1 MSLHKMDNVLGCTSD
16 GVLQGTETVV
26 QHYWG
31 GVPVMLFPDE
41 MKIEIGWPSRADG
54 PLQG

>member
-1 MSLHKMDNVLGCTSD
+1 MFWGALVMVFHRVLRQLSSIT
-16 GVLQGTETVV
+16 
-26 QHYWG
+26 G